1 MRISILVPGLLF
13 LFAIAPFAV
22 AQEKASV
29 VATDSVETIVTVV
42 DVDREARVVTVR
54 GPKGR
59 MATINVPEEAQNLDQ
74 VKPGARFRMQYLN
87 SVVLALSKGSG
98 IASSSQRTTVQLAR
112 KGDTP
117 GGSVVS
123 VHEVNAV
130 VEEVNRDNRT
140 ITVRGPEGGPTEIA
154 VGEDVKAYDEV
165 EIGDTVTVQYSEGL
179 AMRMIQQ

>member
-1 MRISILVPGLLF
+1 MRISVVVPSLLF
-13 LFAIAPFAV
+13 VLASVPFAV
-22 AQEKASV
+22 AQEKAGV
-29 VATDSVETIVTVV
+29 VVTDSAEAIVTVV
-42 DVDREARVVTVR
+42 DVDRETRTVTVR

-74 VKPGARFRMQYLN
+74 VKPGARFKVQYLS
-87 SVVLALSKGSG
+87 SVVLSLSKGSG
-98 IASSSQRTTVQLAR
+98 IASSSQGTTVQLAR

-117 GGSVVS
+117 GGSMVS
-123 VHEVNAV
+123 VHEINAV
-130 VEEVNRDNRT
+130 VEEVNRDSRT